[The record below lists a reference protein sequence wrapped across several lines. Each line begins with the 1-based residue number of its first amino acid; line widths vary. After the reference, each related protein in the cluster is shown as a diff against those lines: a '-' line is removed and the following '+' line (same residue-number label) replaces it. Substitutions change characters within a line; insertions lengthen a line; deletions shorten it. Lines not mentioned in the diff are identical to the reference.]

1 MNTRRHCPR
10 HAGPLVALIGLI
22 GLLAAA
28 ASASAGS
35 LDEAVT
41 IDLRAQPLG
50 DALRELAKQSGMQL
64 LFDPAL
70 VEGRQA
76 SAVVGKIPPRE
87 VLRNLL
93 LGTKLE
99 AHEESPGV
107 FVVRPRVGE
116 VEVVPSRT
124 NSERAPAPKAEPETA
139 GVFAVEEVIVTAQK
153 REEKLQDVPIA
164 ISAISGE
171 QIMTRGIDN
180 ILDLSSLAPNLTV
193 GKYPNS
199 NVISQV
205 AIRGGV
211 TVNGALY
218 FEPSV
223 GMYLDGVY
231 LGKAV
236 GSVFDVVDLERVEV
250 LRGPQGTLYGRNT
263 MAGAVNFITRRP
275 TGEFSGSVS
284 AELGNY
290 GAHIEKV
297 SLDLPRFG
305 IARLSLAAR
314 KEDRDGLVKLTS
326 GGELDSRDKLGAR
339 VALALDVSDNFV
351 VDYRFDYTK
360 VNQASQAGQLYRV
373 TPAGPLFTAAAA
385 YASRDRLGAIS
396 INWPAYERLD
406 LHGHA
411 LTLTW
416 DVNERNQLKSIS
428 SRRTVR
434 ADDSVDLDF
443 TPLTIATTNRI
454 SDFEQKS
461 QELQWVGRTDHFDY
475 VAGLYYY
482 KDGGYFTSPH
492 IYFFG
497 TDSSQYGFGVEAKS
511 AYGQLDWHVTDAL
524 TLTAGLRRT
533 EEDKTT
539 SRYKTVTGAGAP
551 IPWIGA
557 KGSFGATTP
566 LATIAY
572 KVTDRLNTYAK
583 YSEGFKSGGF
593 QGEASTTAE
602 AVIPFEPEKQKTF
615 EIGAKFTSEDGRLQ
629 LNSAVFYN
637 EIDNMQVSRFVPPG
651 SSAIRNAGKATTK
664 GAEFEVVWVPTDA
677 LRLQGS
683 YGYLDGKYDEFME
696 PAAAGQPITN
706 VANNRSFPHA
716 PESTLSLTIDARV
729 AKTAWGNLRALV
741 DYSYISSFYA
751 YAYQI
756 VTVDPT
762 RSTAGNSKVEGSG
775 LLNLR
780 LGLDDLPVSG
790 PGKADVALWMRNA
803 ANQQR
808 AVNFLDFGPG
818 FFSDYELAYF
828 PEPRTYGVTFRYR
841 W

>member
-1 MNTRRHCPR
+1 MRRRHLLRVGLFTVLVWSFAVMMPAT
-10 HAGPLVALIGLI
+10 AGPLDDVVA
-22 GLLAAA
+22 
-28 ASASAGS
+28 
-35 LDEAVT
+35 

-50 DALRELAKQSGMQL
+50 DALRELAKQSGLQL
-64 LFDPAL
+64 LFDPEL
-70 VEGRQA
+70 VEGRHA
-76 SAVVGKIPPRE
+76 PAVVGKMAPRT
-87 VLRNLL
+87 VLRRLL
-93 LGTKLE
+93 RGTALE
-99 AHEESPGV
+99 AHERSPGV
-107 FVVRPRVGE
+107 LIVRPRGA
-116 VEVVPSRT
+116 
-124 NSERAPAPKAEPETA
+124 ERARVSAAVNPAPVSNRVAEAA
-139 GVFAVEEVIVTAQK
+139 GTTIAVEEVIVTAQK

-171 QIMTRGIDN
+171 QIEARNISN
-180 ILDLSSLAPNLTV
+180 ILDLKSLAPNLTV

-236 GSVFDVVDLERVEV
+236 GSVFDVVDLERIEV

-263 MAGAVNFITRRP
+263 MAGAVNFITRKP
-275 TGEFSGSVS
+275 TGEFGGSAS
-284 AELGNY
+284 IELGNY

-314 KEDRDGLVKLTS
+314 KEDRDGLVKLTG

-339 VALALDVSDNFV
+339 VALGLDIADNFV
-351 VDYRFDYTK
+351 ADYRFDYTK
-360 VNQASQAGQLYRV
+360 VDQASQAGQLYNV
-373 TPAGPLFTAAAA
+373 TPSGALFTAAAA
-385 YASRDRLGAIS
+385 YVAKERLGTMS
-396 INWPAYERLD
+396 TNWPAYERLD

-416 DVNERNQLKSIS
+416 DINDRNQLTSIT

-434 ADDSVDLDF
+434 ANDSVDLDY

-461 QELQWVGRTDHFDY
+461 QELQWVGHTDRLDY
-475 VAGLYYY
+475 VAGVYYY
-482 KDGGYFTSPH
+482 EDGGYLTSPH
-492 IYFFG
+492 VYFFG
-497 TDSSQYGFGVEAKS
+497 TDSSQYGFGVEATS
-511 AYGQLDWHVTDAL
+511 VYGQLDWHATDAL

-533 EEDKTT
+533 EEDKMT
-539 SRYKTVTGAGAP
+539 SRYKTVTGAGAA
-551 IPWIGA
+551 IPWVEA
-557 KGSFGATTP
+557 EGSFSATTP
-566 LATIAY
+566 LVTVAY
-572 KVTDRLNTYAK
+572 KISNRLNTYAK

-593 QGEASTTAE
+593 QGEANTAAE
-602 AVIPFEPEKQKTF
+602 AVIPFEPEKQKTY
-615 EIGAKFTSEDGRLQ
+615 EIGAKFTSDDGRLQ
-629 LNSAVFYN
+629 LNGAIFHN
-637 EIDNMQVSRFVPPG
+637 RIDDMQVSRFIPPG

-664 GAEFEVVWVPTDA
+664 GFEIDAMWMPSDA
-677 LRLQGS
+677 LRLQAS
-683 YGYLDGKYDEFME
+683 YGYLDGQYDEFME
-696 PAAAGQPITN
+696 PAAADQPVSN
-706 VANNRSFPHA
+706 VASNRSFPHS
-716 PESTLSLTIDARV
+716 PDSTLSLTIDARL
-729 AKTAWGNLRALV
+729 AQTPWGRLRLLA

-762 RSTAGNSKVEGSG
+762 RATAGNSRVEGSG

-780 LGLDDLPVSG
+780 LGLDDLPIGG
-790 PGKADVALWMRNA
+790 PGKADVALWVRNA
-803 ANQQR
+803 GDQQKP
-808 AVNFLDFGPG
+808 VNFMDFGPG

-828 PEPRTYGVTFRYR
+828 PEPRTYGATFRYR

>member
-1 MNTRRHCPR
+1 LNRKPHHLRR
-10 HAGPLVALIGLI
+10 V
-22 GLLAAA
+22 GLLAALIQLFAIA
-28 ASASAGS
+28 APVMAEP
-35 LDEAVT
+35 LDEAVA

-50 DALRELAKQSGMQL
+50 DALRELAKQSGLQL
-64 LFDPAL
+64 LFDPVL

-76 SAVVGKIPPRE
+76 SAVNGKLAPRKA
-87 VLRNLL
+87 LRRLL
-93 LGTKLE
+93 RGTKLE
-99 AHEESPGV
+99 VHEENPGV
-107 FVVRPRVGE
+107 LVIRPRATESASVTSGTRPDP
-116 VEVVPSRT
+116 VPVS
-124 NSERAPAPKAEPETA
+124 AGPAETA
-139 GVFAVEEVIVTAQK
+139 DGFAPEEVIVTAQK

-171 QIMTRGIDN
+171 QITTRGIDN
-180 ILDLSSLAPNLTV
+180 ILDLKSLAPNLTV

-263 MAGAVNFITRRP
+263 MAGAVNFITRKP
-275 TGEFSGSVS
+275 TGEFGGSTSV
-284 AELGNY
+284 ELGNY
-290 GAHIEKV
+290 GGHIEKV
-297 SLDLPRFG
+297 SLDLPSFG
-305 IARLSLAAR
+305 IASLSLAAR
-314 KEDRDGLVKLTS
+314 KEDRDGLVKLTG

-339 VALALDVSDNFV
+339 VALALDFADNFV
-351 VDYRFDYTK
+351 ADYRFDYTK
-360 VNQASQAGQLYRV
+360 VDQASQAGQLYRV

-385 YASRDRLGAIS
+385 YASRDRLGTMS
-396 INWPAYERLD
+396 TNWPAYERLD

-416 DVNERNQLKSIS
+416 DIDERNQLKSIS

-434 ADDSVDLDF
+434 ANDSVDLDF

-482 KDGGYFTSPH
+482 EDGGYLTSPH

-511 AYGQLDWHVTDAL
+511 AYGQLDWHATGAL
-524 TLTAGLRRT
+524 TLTAGVRRT

-551 IPWIGA
+551 IPRVSA
-557 KGSFGATTP
+557 EGSFAATTP
-566 LATIAY
+566 LATVAY
-572 KVTDRLNTYAK
+572 KVNDRLNVYAK

-593 QGEASTTAE
+593 QGEASTMAE

-615 EIGAKFTSEDGRLQ
+615 EIGAKFTSDDGRLQ
-629 LNSAVFYN
+629 LNAAVFHN
-637 EIDNMQVSRFVPPG
+637 DIDNMQVSRFVPPG

-664 GAEFEVVWVPTDA
+664 GVELEAVWVPTDA

-706 VANNRSFPHA
+706 VASNRSFPHA
-716 PESTLSLTIDARV
+716 PESTLSLTIDMRLAQ
-729 AKTAWGNLRALV
+729 TAWGRLRALA
-741 DYSYISSFYA
+741 DYSYTSSFYA

-780 LGLDDLPVSG
+780 LGLDDLPFSG
-790 PGKADVALWMRNA
+790 PGRTDIALWVRNA
-803 ANQQR
+803 TDQQR
-808 AVNFLDFGPG
+808 PVNFMDFGPG

-828 PEPRTYGVTFRYR
+828 PEPRTYGATLRYR